1 MKRLIPLVVM
11 FALVGCDQTATE
23 EPDAGENL
31 AVTGSIIKYGIYEL
45 IRPGTLRDVPGTT
58 TGKSIVKPVI
68 QLTEQT
74 SRIPLKIGTYFAY
87 QYRLRNFPAQPPLVQ
102 LRRVLKHPEMT
113 LPDGTTTTGS
123 DFMIPG
129 KVHVGEVIGSDGYAF
144 SEDYELAEGEWSFE
158 IWYQGKLLIEQRFTT
173 YWPQQE

>member
-1 MKRLIPLVVM
+1 MKCLLLFAII
-11 FALVGCDQTATE
+11 FALAGCDQPVTE
-23 EPDAGENL
+23 ELDAGKDL
-31 AVTGSIIKYGIYEL
+31 AVSGSILKYGIYEL
-45 IRPGTLRDVPGTT
+45 IKPGKLRDVPGTT

-74 SRIPLKIGTYFAY
+74 SRIPLIKEIYFAY
-87 QYRLRNFPAQPPLVQ
+87 QYRLSNFPAQPPLVQ

-113 LPDGTTTTGS
+113 LPDGTKTTGS

-129 KVHVGEVIGSDGYAF
+129 KVHVGEIIGSDGYAF
-144 SEDYELAEGEWSFE
+144 SEDYELAEGEWTFE
-158 IWYQGKLLIEQRFTT
+158 IWYQDKLLIEQRFTT